1 MAVVH
6 ACTTAAKQSCENYIG
21 PLARTYT
28 RTHAL
33 MHTQTHTHTHM
44 HTRAHTPHTQSWSPP
59 MPPRYRALGRRR
71 KRGFKVLVTKQD
83 LILRPLLELL
93 HHPTRASADTNS
105 ENNKSSPRSPLHLIL
120 DKCGQCQCTFEAET
134 KKVVQ

>member
-33 MHTQTHTHTHM
+33 MHTQTHTHTHA
-44 HTRAHTPHTQSWSPP
+44 HTRTHTTHTILESPNATSLSGFGSAEEARLQGSGDQTRSHFTALTGIIA
-59 MPPRYRALGRRR
+59 PP
-71 KRGFKVLVTKQD
+71 
-83 LILRPLLELL
+83 
-93 HHPTRASADTNS
+93 
-105 ENNKSSPRSPLHLIL
+105 NKGL
-120 DKCGQCQCTFEAET
+120 C
-134 KKVVQ
+134 